1 MSPHVAVVGAGF
13 GGLSTAIVLA
23 RLGLRVTLVEAAAR
37 PGGCLRSYSREGVD
51 CPVGVHYI
59 GSALP
64 GQLLGDFFDV
74 LEIRPALKL
83 RRLGGSGVIDRFV
96 LDDDVFDLPDTVE
109 KLEAS
114 LTARF
119 GDTPAAVAYVM
130 NLCHGAMA
138 SLRTDGSGAP
148 PSTLPM
154 TKTAAEVLAEKNLP
168 RRLVDIVALQGFLLG
183 VNLSVCPAPFL
194 MMASASLLQS
204 AWELGCTGAEMADAL
219 LERAIAAGVTIV
231 ASDPAVAVDVSGRR
245 ASGIRLRSGTV
256 LAADN
261 VVASIH
267 PKTLVDMIP
276 AAALNDGYWTRIGA
290 LEETR
295 GTLGVVA
302 LVDEKHHPA
311 LDHNVYRV
319 RGEPGRSLAGVY
331 AQLRPAGPPGTTRLI
346 VLAESDYASW
356 AEWQHTQTGRRGPAY
371 RAEKLRRA
379 RQALGEIATALGP
392 LREPRIIDVWTPLTM
407 RDWTGAPRGGT
418 YGVRHSI
425 RDGLEYLVLSRP
437 PLDGLFLVGQSALA
451 PGLLGVSMGVLR
463 VAAAVAGRREVRDLM
478 NSVRTRSNVLTAQS
492 NSPKSPS
499 S

>member
-1 MSPHVAVVGAGF
+1 MSAHVAVVGAGY

-83 RRLGGSGVIDRFV
+83 RRLGQRGVIDRFV

-130 NLCHGAMA
+130 DLCRGAMA
-138 SLRTDGSGAP
+138 SLRTDGSAAP
-148 PSTLPM
+148 PPTLPI
-154 TKTAAEVLAEKNLP
+154 TKTAALVLAEQKLP
-168 RRLVDIVALQGFLLG
+168 PRLVDILALQGFLLG
-183 VNLSVCPAPFL
+183 VNLSVCPASFL
-194 MMASASLLQS
+194 MMATASLLQS
-204 AWELGCTGAEMADAL
+204 AWELGCTGAEMADAMA
-219 LERAIAAGVTIV
+219 ERALAAGVTIV
-231 ASDPAVAVDVSGRR
+231 AGDPVVAVEVSHHRVSGLRLE
-245 ASGIRLRSGTV
+245 SGAAI
-256 LAADN
+256 AADS

-267 PKTLVDMIP
+267 PKSLVDMIP
-276 AAALNDGYWTRIGA
+276 AGALPADYRAGIGA
-290 LEETR
+290 LDETA
-295 GTLGVVA
+295 GSLCAVA
-302 LVDEKHHPA
+302 LLDEKRHPA

-319 RGEPGRSLAGVY
+319 RGEPGRNLAGVY
-331 AQLRPAGPPGTTRLI
+331 AQLRPSEQPGTTRLTI
-346 VLAESDYASW
+346 LAESDYASW
-356 AEWQHTQTGRRGPAY
+356 AEWHDTQIGRRGPAY

-379 RQALGEIATALGP
+379 QQAMDEVATAIGP
-392 LREPRIIDVWTPLTM
+392 IHEPRIIDVWTPLTM
-407 RDWTGAPRGGT
+407 RDWTGARRGGT

-425 RDGLEYLVLSRP
+425 RDGLEFLVLSRP
-437 PLDGLFLVGQSALA
+437 PLDGLFMVGQSALA
-451 PGLLGVSMGVLR
+451 PGLLGVSMAVLR
-463 VAAAVAGRREVRDLM
+463 VATVIAGRQAVRELM
-478 NSVRTRSNVLTAQS
+478 SSVREDRARVS
-492 NSPKSPS
+492 
-499 S
+499 